1 MKNKITTTGLFLL
14 MTFGTFGTY
23 AGNQDS
29 TKKDTCC
36 TTSAAQHAPVT
47 KNNEPVAAPDA
58 AQVANT
64 LNDQVALADVE
75 MAFQFVASQTQ
86 EKVATADALTNLQM
100 QSVLLE
106 KSLQTTTLAAAKG
119 ADKSLNATQQKD
131 FSLATDAFRPENVAK
146 MLIAS
151 DKGINQHFAQQSGI
165 GIASSK

>member
-36 TTSAAQHAPVT
+36 TTTAAQHAPVT
-47 KNNEPVAAPDA
+47 KNNEPDA
-58 AQVANT
+58 AQFAGT

-75 MAFQFVASQTQ
+75 MAFQFVAAQSQ
-86 EKVATADALTNLQM
+86 EKMATADALTNLQM
-100 QSVLLE
+100 QEVLLE
-106 KSLQTTTLAAAKG
+106 KSLQKTTLAAAKG

-131 FSLATDAFRPENVAK
+131 FSLATDAFLPENVAK

-151 DKGINQHFAQQSGI
+151 DKGINQHYAQQSGI
-165 GIASSK
+165 GIASSN

>member
-29 TKKDTCC
+29 SKKDTCC
-36 TTSAAQHAPVT
+36 TTTAAQHAPVT
-47 KNNEPVAAPDA
+47 KNNEPDA
-58 AQVANT
+58 AQFAGT

-75 MAFQFVASQTQ
+75 MAFQFVAAQSQ
-86 EKVATADALTNLQM
+86 EKMATADALTNLQM
-100 QSVLLE
+100 QEVLLE
-106 KSLQTTTLAAAKG
+106 KSLQKTTLAAAKG

-151 DKGINQHFAQQSGI
+151 DKGINQHYAQQSGI
-165 GIASSK
+165 GIASSN

>member
-36 TTSAAQHAPVT
+36 TTTAAQHAPVT
-47 KNNEPVAAPDA
+47 KNNEPDA
-58 AQVANT
+58 AQFAGT

-75 MAFQFVASQTQ
+75 MAFQFVAAQSQ
-86 EKVATADALTNLQM
+86 EKMATADALTNLQM
-100 QSVLLE
+100 QEVLLE
-106 KSLQTTTLAAAKG
+106 KSLQKTTLAAAKG

-165 GIASSK
+165 GIASSN

>member
-36 TTSAAQHAPVT
+36 TTTAAQHAPVT
-47 KNNEPVAAPDA
+47 KNNEPDA
-58 AQVANT
+58 AQFAGT

-75 MAFQFVASQTQ
+75 MAFQFVAAQSQ
-86 EKVATADALTNLQM
+86 EKMATADALTNLQM
-100 QSVLLE
+100 QEVLLE
-106 KSLQTTTLAAAKG
+106 KSLQKTTLAAAKG

-131 FSLATDAFRPENVAK
+131 FSLATDAFLPENVAK

-165 GIASSK
+165 GIASSN